1 MRFALVLFSVS
12 CLYFCSQAQT
22 LSPLT
27 VDKIMRDPKWMGT
40 QPGTPFW
47 DLNGSTI
54 YFNWN
59 PDNNTSDS
67 IYYITG
73 TNKNPVKA
81 TPQEKSNIQYASS
94 VTYNTKRTAY
104 VYVKDGDIFY
114 TTLKPFRTLRITQ
127 TADWESNPGFYVS
140 DTKIVYSRAQNLYAW
155 DIATGITEQLTEI
168 KSEGGSASFTPPPA
182 MGRGGAVGRSSQG
195 QGSSNQNTNRQ
206 DEWLKSDQLSLFE
219 VLRQRE
225 DVKKERADYNKSVEQ
240 PTKKGIQLQG
250 KTLRGLNISPDT
262 RFVNYTLSPQP
273 SGSSQSTFVP
283 DYVTVSGYTT
293 NIPARTKVGSIQT
306 PNEFYIYD
314 RTLDTIYSFSTD
326 SIPGIQDAP
335 DYVKDYPALFKKK
348 PENRKVNW
356 GAASWSP
363 DGKYATI
370 QIRSLDN
377 KDKWLLG
384 WDATTKKI
392 SYLNRERNEAWVG
405 GPGGWRS
412 GGWINN
418 DTYWFQSEESGYAHI
433 YLTNLTTGKRTQLTS
448 GNYEVQDVQ
457 LSINNQYFY
466 IITNEVH
473 PGEKHFYRLH
483 IASGKKERITNME
496 GANTVV
502 LSPDEKQIAFLHSTP
517 TQPWELYIQAN
528 QPNAKPQQITFKAKS
543 DEFKSYPWRQPEV
556 ISFTAAD
563 CAQVYARI
571 YKPANPHASKPA
583 VLFVHGAGYL
593 QNAHKWWSS
602 YFREYMFNNLLADAG
617 YYVMDIDY
625 RGSAGY
631 GRDWRTGIYR
641 HMGGKDLS
649 DHVDAVKYL
658 TQNFGVNP
666 ANIGIYGGSYGGFIS
681 LMALFTEP
689 NVFKSGAALRPVTDW
704 AQYNHGYTANIL
716 NEPAQDSIAYKRSS
730 PIYFAD
736 GLKGN
741 LLMCH
746 GVVDDNVHFQ
756 DVVKL
761 SQKLIEL
768 GKDNWELAAYPVEN
782 HGFVEPS
789 SWTDEY
795 KRILKLFETTLKK

>member
-1 MRFALVLFSVS
+1 MRFVLTIVTLFCLSPFAL
-12 CLYFCSQAQT
+12 AQS

-27 VDKIMRDPKWMGT
+27 VEKIMRDPKWMGT
-40 QPGTPFW
+40 QPGTPQW
-47 DLNGSTI
+47 DINGSTV
-54 YFNWN
+54 YFTWN

-67 IYYITG
+67 IYYITAG
-73 TNKNPVKA
+73 NKTPVKA
-81 TPQEKSNIQYASS
+81 TPQEKTNILYASA

-114 TTLKPFRTLRITQ
+114 TTLKPARTLRITQ
-127 TADWESNPGFYVS
+127 TADWESSPGFYFNDS
-140 DTKIVYSRAQNLYAW
+140 RIVYNRSQNLYAW
-155 DIATGITEQLTEI
+155 DISTGTTEQLTEI
-168 KSEGGSASFTPPPA
+168 KTEGSTAPAAAPP
-182 MGRGGAVGRSSQG
+182 MGRGAGGGGRGG
-195 QGSSNQNTNRQ
+195 QGAGNQNTNKQ
-206 DEWLKSDQLSLFE
+206 DEWLKNDQLFLFE
-219 VLRQRE
+219 VLRQR
-225 DVKKERADYNKSVEQ
+225 DDNRKERERYNKSVEQ
-240 PTKKGIQLQG
+240 PAKRGIQLQG
-250 KTLRGLNISPDT
+250 KTLRGLNLSPDG
-262 RFVNYTLSPQP
+262 RFVSYILSPQP
-273 SGSSQSTFVP
+273 AASSVSTFVP
-283 DYVTVSGYTT
+283 DYVTASGYTT
-293 NIPARTKVGSIQT
+293 NIPSRTKVGSVQT

-326 SIPGIQDAP
+326 SIPGILDAP
-335 DYVKDYPALFKKK
+335 DYAKDYPALFKKK
-348 PENRKVNW
+348 PENRKLNW
-356 GAASWSP
+356 GSANWSP

-370 QIRSLDN
+370 QIRALDN
-377 KDKWLLG
+377 KDKWIMG
-384 WDATTKKI
+384 WDATTKK
-392 SYLNRERNEAWVG
+392 LTLVNRERNEAWIG

-412 GGWINN
+412 GGWI
-418 DTYWFQSEESGYAHI
+418 DPVTTWYQSEESGYAHI
-433 YLTNLTTGKRTQLTS
+433 YTFNFNTGKKTQLTN
-448 GNYEVQDVQ
+448 GNYEVQDAQ
-457 LSINNQYFY
+457 LSNNNQYFY
-466 IITNEVH
+466 ITTNEVH

-483 IASGKKERITNME
+483 IASGKKERITIME
-496 GANTVV
+496 GANNVT
-502 LSPDEKQIAFLHSTP
+502 LSSDEKQIAFLYSTP

-528 QPNAKPQQITFKAKS
+528 QPGAKPQQITFKARS
-543 DEFKSYPWRQPEV
+543 AEFNSYAWRQPDV

-563 CAQVYARI
+563 GAQVYARV
-571 YKPANPHASKPA
+571 YKPANPHPGKPA

-649 DHVDAVKYL
+649 DHVDAVKYM

-666 ANIGIYGGSYGGFIS
+666 KNIGIYGGSYGGFIS

-689 NVFKSGAALRPVTDW
+689 DVFKSGAALRPVTDW
-704 AQYNHGYTANIL
+704 ANYNHGYTANIL

-730 PIYFAD
+730 PIYFAG

-746 GVVDDNVHFQ
+746 GVVDDNVHYQ

-768 GKDNWELAAYPVEN
+768 GKDNWELASYPVES

-795 KRILKLFETTLKK
+795 KRILKLFETTLKN